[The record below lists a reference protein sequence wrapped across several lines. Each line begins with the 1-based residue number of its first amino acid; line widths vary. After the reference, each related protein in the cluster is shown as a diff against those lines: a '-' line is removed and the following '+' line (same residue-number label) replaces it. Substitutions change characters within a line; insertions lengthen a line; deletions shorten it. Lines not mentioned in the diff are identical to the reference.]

1 MTSADC
7 LNEIL
12 GSIPYGITRY
22 ENALPLLP
30 CRAVSRVPQNA
41 KTVISCVFP
50 YLVKEK
56 GERNL
61 CYYACVPDYHTV
73 VGNMLK
79 SACGKL
85 SERLGGTFAYFV
97 DNSPFREAELA
108 SRCGLG
114 VMGDNRL
121 LITPQYGSFVFI
133 GEIVTDVEF
142 PHTETERKTC
152 LHCGRC
158 RASCATGIL
167 RKEAFDKRECLSD
180 ITQRK
185 GELSDGEISLM
196 KKQGIVW
203 GCDSCQLCC
212 PMNENACETDIPE
225 FRDRAKH
232 YLTAEEIPDF
242 LPDSACN
249 WRGEKVISRN
259 VRLVNNEIM

>member
-12 GSIPYGITRY
+12 GEIPYGITRY
-22 ENALPLLP
+22 GNALPLLE
-30 CRAVSRVPQNA
+30 CRAASRIPENA
-41 KTVISCVFP
+41 KSVIFCVFP

-56 GERNL
+56 GKRNL

-73 VGNMLK
+73 VGNILK
-79 SACGKL
+79 SACEKL
-85 SERLGGTFAYFV
+85 SERFGGSFAYFV

-114 VMGDNRL
+114 VMGENHL
-121 LITPQYGSFVFI
+121 LITPQYGSYVFI
-133 GEIVTDVEF
+133 GEIVTDMVF
-142 PHTETERKTC
+142 PHTETEQGEC

-158 RASCATGIL
+158 REACATGVL

-185 GELSDGEISLM
+185 GELSDGEISAIKAKGLA
-196 KKQGIVW
+196 W
-203 GCDSCQLCC
+203 GCDSCQTCC
-212 PMNENACETDIPE
+212 PMNENAKETEIPE
-225 FRDRAKH
+225 FRERAKH
-232 YLTAEEIPDF
+232 FLREEEIPEF

-249 WRGEKVISRN
+249 WRGEKVIRRN
-259 VRLVNNEIM
+259 VGLVNE